1 MAGARILLV
10 EDDEVLRDLIGRN
23 LEVRGH
29 EVSEVEDAQSAL
41 AQLRATVFDLIVLD
55 ICLPDQ
61 TGWDVLRTALREGR
75 VAPLEVVG
83 EEQKLPV
90 VVLSAVRVSPRRI
103 AEFHP
108 LAYLPKPFPIEALLR
123 LAAEAAWRRNTGS
136 EHTEERNGDAAG
148 SLGPQSHEED
158 LYAQDGISRDRHRG
172 RSESGGGLHSER
184 KDEADH
190 GHIHHE
196 GRS

>member
-29 EVSEVEDAQSAL
+29 EVSEVEDARSAL

-55 ICLPDQ
+55 ICLSDQ

-75 VAPLEVVG
+75 VEPLDVVG
-83 EEQKLPV
+83 EDQKLPV
-90 VVLSAVRVSPRRI
+90 VVLSAVRVSPRRL

-123 LAAEAAWRRNTGS
+123 LAAEAAGCRNTGS
-136 EHTEERNGDAAG
+136 EDIEERIGDAAG
-148 SLGPQSHEED
+148 SLDPQSHEED
-158 LYAQDGISRDRHRG
+158 LYA
-172 RSESGGGLHSER
+172 
-184 KDEADH
+184 
-190 GHIHHE
+190 
-196 GRS
+196 